1 MPINIDTLQIEI
13 NASANKANQAI
24 DKLVVK
30 LDRLNTSLNGI
41 NGNNLTSLSNGISRL
56 SQAMVTLNSVDSAKL
71 GDVTNKIKRLSN
83 IKADT
88 LLGVSDNL
96 NKIASSMRG
105 LQSVS
110 DSIKNLS
117 DLANGIKQLGYKSA
131 TKAIDNI
138 PKLATAMNQLMT
150 ELSKAPKV
158 SQNLINMTNALAK
171 LSRTGASSGR
181 AASSLSKGWNIY
193 SNSATRATKSTHSL
207 ASAFGKMYATYW
219 LVFRAFGKLAEAI
232 DISSQLTEVQNVV
245 DVTFGSYVDKVEAL
259 SDISIPQ
266 LGMSELETKKISS
279 RFQAMGTAMGFAQG
293 SMADMSVEL
302 TRLTADM
309 ASFYNVEQDAV
320 AEDLSAIF
328 TGQTRP
334 MRQYGIDLTQAT
346 LKEWALQQGLN
357 ANIESMSQMEKTLLR
372 YQYVMANTGAA
383 QGDFLRTQNTW
394 ANQVRILKNNLQQLA
409 TVIGGTLINAL
420 KPLVKA
426 LNVAMQQLIAFA
438 KTVSDA
444 LGKIF
449 GWEYEAGTGGVTSD
463 LETGADY
470 ADELAGGMDNAADAA
485 KRLKSHLLSIDELN
499 VLEPQKEEDSISGGG
514 ISGGLGDLG
523 NEVSNGNWIKTDSLF
538 KKFES
543 ELDTLYKLGDYI
555 GQTLSRAMESIEW
568 DNVYEKAQNFG
579 KGLAEF
585 LNGLI
590 SPRLF
595 GNVGRTIAN
604 SLNTVIQASLS
615 FAENFDFEEFGVSLA
630 TGINDFFNN
639 FDFKSLAKSI
649 NKWVD
654 GIKDA
659 IAGFLKTIDLTAI
672 ARGIGDFLGTL
683 ELDTVAIMFTAFSIK
698 NSGRN
703 LTLLIGNA
711 ISGKLSNGINIP
723 QLLITIS
730 SFSLANLNTAGFTV
744 IANEIVKEI
753 ENALDYI
760 IPDWL
765 SNWIGEF
772 VAGFSL
778 SGVASGGNLVV
789 AIFGGLISGLPFKD
803 IVFDFSWADGF
814 FKQMVQ
820 SFEKIASEQDWMGV
834 GIDIIDGIAAG
845 MMGALAFILQP
856 VHNLFTLIFNG
867 ICDVF
872 GINSPA
878 ENMKPLGEY
887 IFLGIVEGFQSSF
900 MTFTESLALFWN
912 DYVSPWFTSE
922 KWSRLYS
929 AVKTELQ
936 NTWDSV
942 MLWWETSGIYR
953 WYNSD
958 VKPWFSKDKW
968 SFVGIKEGLVSAW
981 EAAVEG
987 VKAVWNRFANWFNS
1001 KMSITLPS
1009 IEVAGQRVFD
1019 GKTIEFIRLP
1029 TFATGGFPEDGLF
1042 MANHNELVG
1051 QFSNGK
1057 TAVANNEQIIEGIT
1071 RGVAQANME
1080 EVVLLNQAVGILT
1093 ELVGAVREGRSITI
1107 DGRELVEAY
1116 DNRKTRNGYA
1126 F

>member
-24 DKLVVK
+24 DRLVVK
-30 LDRLNTSLNGI
+30 LDKLNTSLNGI
-41 NGNNLTSLSNGISRL
+41 NGNNLTSLSNGINRL
-56 SQAMVTLNSVDSAKL
+56 SQAMVALNSVDSAKL
-71 GDVTNKIKRLSN
+71 SDVTSKIKRLSN
-83 IKADT
+83 IKADS
-88 LLGVSDNL
+88 LLSVSDNL

-131 TKAIDNI
+131 TKAINNI
-138 PKLATAMNQLMT
+138 PQLAVAMNQLMT

-158 SQNLINMTNALAK
+158 SRNLIDMTNALAR
-171 LSRTGASSGR
+171 LARTGASSGR

-245 DVTFGSYVDKVEAL
+245 DVTFGSYVDKVESLA
-259 SDISIPQ
+259 DISIPQ
-266 LGMSELETKKISS
+266 LGMSELETKKIAS

-320 AEDLSAIF
+320 AEDLGAIF

-346 LKEWALQQGLN
+346 LKEWALKQGLD

-409 TVIGGTLINAL
+409 SVIGGTLINAL

-426 LNVAMQQLIAFA
+426 LNVAMQHLIAFA
-438 KTVSDA
+438 KTVSNA

-499 VLEPQKEEDSISGGG
+499 VLEPQKEEDSISGG
-514 ISGGLGDLG
+514 ISGGLGNLG
-523 NEVSNGNWIKTDSLF
+523 NEVSDGNWIKTDSLF

-555 GQTLSRAMESIEW
+555 SQTLSRAMESIEW
-568 DNVYEKAQNFG
+568 DKVYEKARNFG
-579 KGLAEF
+579 KGLADF

-595 GNVGRTIAN
+595 GNIGKTIAN
-604 SLNTVIQASLS
+604 SLNTALESLNS
-615 FAENFDFEEFGVSLA
+615 FGENFDFYEFGESIA
-630 TGINDFFNN
+630 WGIRDFFDN
-639 FDFKSLAKSI
+639 FDFELLATTL
-649 NKWVD
+649 NTWVD
-654 GIKDA
+654 GLRDSI
-659 IAGFLKTIDLTAI
+659 IGFVNTITWDSILEGAT
-672 ARGIGDFLGTL
+672 DFLGTL
-683 ELDTVAIMFTAFSIK
+683 ELDTVSILFTAFAIK
-698 NSGRN
+698 NSVKN
-703 LTLLIGNA
+703 IMALISSA
-711 ISGKLSNGINIP
+711 FVGKLSGTVNIP

-730 SFSLANLNTAGFTV
+730 GFAIANLNSPAFMT
-744 IANEIVKEI
+744 IANQIYDELSDAIKAV
-753 ENALDYI
+753 L
-760 IPDWL
+760 PD
-765 SNWIGEF
+765 G
-772 VAGFSL
+772 
-778 SGVASGGNLVV
+778 
-789 AIFGGLISGLPFKD
+789 IFGLISN
-803 IVFDFSWADGF
+803 
-814 FKQMVQ
+814 
-820 SFEKIASEQDWMGV
+820 
-834 GIDIIDGIAAG
+834 AG
-845 MMGALAFILQP
+845 AGAVLGALAGSWIP
-856 VHNLFTLIFNG
+856 GGIGVLIGGIIGAVIGALSTQWQRITEWVSNSFNVL
-867 ICDVF
+867 IEEY
-872 GINSPA
+872 I
-878 ENMKPLGEY
+878 KPLFNAEMWYVIADGIRLGLEMKMTEIFDWWQNTAFVTWWDEY
-887 IFLGIVEGFQSSF
+887 VEPWFSIEKWNGLLENVKTSF
-900 MTFTESLALFWN
+900 STKWKETDTEWAINIKKWWTN
-912 DYVSPWFTSE
+912 NVEPWFTKERWLGLGENLKNGIFQGFKGLANKVVDVLNNVLTALESMINSAINSVNQLL
-922 KWSRLYS
+922 SRLNETKLAEFAGIS
-929 AVKTELQ
+929 LQ
-936 NTWDSV
+936 LSP
-942 MLWWETSGIYR
+942 I
-953 WYNSD
+953 
-958 VKPWFSKDKW
+958 
-968 SFVGIKEGLVSAW
+968 
-981 EAAVEG
+981 
-987 VKAVWNRFANWFNS
+987 
-1001 KMSITLPS
+1001 SIGRIP
-1009 IEVAGQRVFD
+1009 R
-1019 GKTIEFIRLP
+1019 
-1029 TFATGGFPEDGLF
+1029 FATGGFPEDGLF
-1042 MANHNELVG
+1042 FANHSELVG
-1051 QFSNGK
+1051 KFSNGK
-1057 TAVANNEQIIEGIT
+1057 TAVANNDMIVAGIEDAAYKGFT
-1071 RGVAQANME
+1071 RAFAENDKQTSLLE
-1080 EVVLLNQAVGILT
+1080 ELIY
-1093 ELVGAVREGRSITI
+1093 AVREGKTISI
-1107 DGRELVEAY
+1107 DGRELVEIY
-1116 DNRKTRNGYA
+1116 DARKSRNGFA

>member
-30 LDRLNTSLNGI
+30 LDKLNTSLNGI
-41 NGNNLTSLSNGISRL
+41 NGNNLTSLSNGISKL

-71 GDVTNKIKRLSN
+71 GDVTSKIKRLSN
-83 IKADT
+83 IKVDS
-88 LLGVSDNL
+88 LLSVSDNL

-158 SQNLINMTNALAK
+158 SQNLINMTNALAQ
-171 LSRTGASSGR
+171 LARTGASSGR

-193 SNSATRATKSTHSL
+193 SNSASRATKSTHSL

-259 SDISIPQ
+259 ADISIPQ

-293 SMADMSVEL
+293 RMADMSVEL

-309 ASFYNVEQDAV
+309 ASFYNVEQDVV
-320 AEDLSAIF
+320 AEDLEAIF

-346 LKEWALQQGLN
+346 LKEWALKQGID
-357 ANIESMSQMEKTLLR
+357 ANIESMSQIEKTLLR

-409 TVIGGTLINAL
+409 SVIGGTLINAL

-426 LNVAMQQLIAFA
+426 LNVAMQHLIAFA
-438 KTVSDA
+438 KTVSNA

-485 KRLKSHLLSIDELN
+485 KRLKTHLLSIDELN

-523 NEVSNGNWIKTDSLF
+523 DEVSNGNWIKTDSLF

-543 ELDTLYKLGDYI
+543 EIDTLYKLGDYI
-555 GQTLSRAMESIEW
+555 SQTLSRAMESIEW
-568 DNVYEKAQNFG
+568 EKVYERARNFG
-579 KGLAEF
+579 KGLADF

-595 GNVGRTIAN
+595 GNVGKTIAN
-604 SLNTVIQASLS
+604 SLNTVIQASLA
-615 FAENFDFEEFGVSLA
+615 FTENFDFEEFGSSLA
-630 TGINDFFNN
+630 WAVNDFFDN
-639 FDFKSLAKSI
+639 FDFEALAESI

-654 GIKDA
+654 GIKEA
-659 IAGFLKTIDLTAI
+659 IRGFLETLKWEDIISGID
-672 ARGIGDFLGTL
+672 DFLGTL
-683 ELDTVAIMFTAFSIK
+683 ELDTVAILIGSFAIK
-698 NSGRN
+698 NTPAALAGLLSKSIISKISGAVITISAVDLMIADATKPEGMELGEYQYWRN
-703 LTLLIGNA
+703 EQINATNYVDSESFFDTFKLIKDKWNSLFGTATQNEERISATNFVDSESFTNTFSLIGTNISTWFETNVRPLFNAEMWYVLAEGIRLGLEMKWAEIVTWWEESAVGVWWTENVEPWFSVEKWEGILENVKTSFNTKWQETSKQWQTNIKKWWDEHVQPWFTKEKWLGLGENLKNGIFQGFKGLANKVVDVLNNVLAALEGMINKA
-711 ISGKLSNGINIP
+711 ISGIN
-723 QLLITIS
+723 QLLSKINESALGEFIGLSLNIS
-730 SFSLANLNTAGFTV
+730 SISIGR
-744 IANEIVKEI
+744 
-753 ENALDYI
+753 
-760 IPDWL
+760 IP
-765 SNWIGEF
+765 
-772 VAGFSL
+772 
-778 SGVASGGNLVV
+778 
-789 AIFGGLISGLPFKD
+789 K
-803 IVFDFSWADGF
+803 
-814 FKQMVQ
+814 
-820 SFEKIASEQDWMGV
+820 
-834 GIDIIDGIAAG
+834 
-845 MMGALAFILQP
+845 
-856 VHNLFTLIFNG
+856 
-867 ICDVF
+867 
-872 GINSPA
+872 
-878 ENMKPLGEY
+878 
-887 IFLGIVEGFQSSF
+887 
-900 MTFTESLALFWN
+900 
-912 DYVSPWFTSE
+912 
-922 KWSRLYS
+922 
-929 AVKTELQ
+929 
-936 NTWDSV
+936 
-942 MLWWETSGIYR
+942 
-953 WYNSD
+953 
-958 VKPWFSKDKW
+958 
-968 SFVGIKEGLVSAW
+968 
-981 EAAVEG
+981 
-987 VKAVWNRFANWFNS
+987 
-1001 KMSITLPS
+1001 
-1009 IEVAGQRVFD
+1009 
-1019 GKTIEFIRLP
+1019 
-1029 TFATGGFPEDGLF
+1029 FATGGFPEDGLF
-1042 MANHNELVG
+1042 FANHSELVG
-1051 QFSNGK
+1051 KFSNGK
-1057 TAVANNEQIIEGIT
+1057 TAVANNEMIVAGIEDAAYKGFT
-1071 RGVAQANME
+1071 RAFAENDRQTSLLE
-1080 EVVLLNQAVGILT
+1080 ELIY
-1093 ELVGAVREGRSITI
+1093 AVREGKTISI
-1107 DGRELVEAY
+1107 DGRELVEIY
-1116 DNRKTRNGYA
+1116 DARKNRNGFA

>member
-30 LDRLNTSLNGI
+30 LDKLNTSLNGI
-41 NGNNLTSLSNGISRL
+41 NGNNLTTLSNGINRL

-71 GDVTNKIKRLSN
+71 GDVTSKIKRLSN
-83 IKADT
+83 IKADS
-88 LLGVSDNL
+88 LLSVSDNL

-259 SDISIPQ
+259 ADISIPQ

-293 SMADMSVEL
+293 RMADMSVEL

-309 ASFYNVEQDAV
+309 ASFYNVEQDVV
-320 AEDLSAIF
+320 AEDLEAIF

-346 LKEWALQQGLN
+346 LKEWALKQGLD

-409 TVIGGTLINAL
+409 SVIGGTLINAL

-438 KTVSDA
+438 KTVSNA

-523 NEVSNGNWIKTDSLF
+523 DEVSNGNWIKTDSLF

-543 ELDTLYKLGDYI
+543 EIDTLYKLGDYI
-555 GQTLSRAMESIEW
+555 SQTLSRAMESIEW
-568 DNVYEKAQNFG
+568 EKVYERARNFG
-579 KGLAEF
+579 KGLADF

-595 GNVGRTIAN
+595 GNVGKTIAN
-604 SLNTVIQASLS
+604 SLNTVIQASLA
-615 FAENFDFEEFGVSLA
+615 FTENFDFEEFGISLA
-630 TGINDFFNN
+630 WAVNDFFDN
-639 FDFKSLAKSI
+639 FDFKAFAESI
-649 NKWVD
+649 NQWVN
-654 GIKDA
+654 GIKKT
-659 IAGFLKTIDLTAI
+659 IQGFLETLKWEDIISGID
-672 ARGIGDFLGTL
+672 DFLGTL
-683 ELDTVAIMFTAFSIK
+683 ELDTVAILIGSFAIKNTPAALAGLLSKSIISKISGAVITISAVDLMIADATKPEGMELGEYQYWRNEQINATNYVDSESFFNAFKVIKEKWNNVFGTASQNEERINATNYIDSESFTTTFSTIGTTISDWFENNVKPLFNIDMWYAIADGIKLGLQLKWEEIQQWWDETAIGNWWNNSVVPWFSIEKWNELLENVKTSFRTKWKETETEWSINIKKWWDNHVQPWFTKEKWLGLGENLK
-698 NSGRN
+698 NGIYQGFKGLANKVVDVLNNVISALESMIN
-703 LTLLIGNA
+703 NA
-711 ISGKLSNGINIP
+711 ISGINQMLSKINESGLG
-723 QLLITIS
+723 Q
-730 SFSLANLNTAGFTV
+730 FVGLNMQ
-744 IANEIVKEI
+744 I
-753 ENALDYI
+753 
-760 IPDWL
+760 
-765 SNWIGEF
+765 
-772 VAGFSL
+772 
-778 SGVASGGNLVV
+778 SGVS
-789 AIFGGLISGLPFKD
+789 FGRIP
-803 IVFDFSWADGF
+803 
-814 FKQMVQ
+814 
-820 SFEKIASEQDWMGV
+820 
-834 GIDIIDGIAAG
+834 
-845 MMGALAFILQP
+845 
-856 VHNLFTLIFNG
+856 
-867 ICDVF
+867 
-872 GINSPA
+872 
-878 ENMKPLGEY
+878 
-887 IFLGIVEGFQSSF
+887 
-900 MTFTESLALFWN
+900 
-912 DYVSPWFTSE
+912 
-922 KWSRLYS
+922 R
-929 AVKTELQ
+929 
-936 NTWDSV
+936 
-942 MLWWETSGIYR
+942 
-953 WYNSD
+953 
-958 VKPWFSKDKW
+958 
-968 SFVGIKEGLVSAW
+968 
-981 EAAVEG
+981 
-987 VKAVWNRFANWFNS
+987 
-1001 KMSITLPS
+1001 
-1009 IEVAGQRVFD
+1009 
-1019 GKTIEFIRLP
+1019 
-1029 TFATGGFPEDGLF
+1029 FATGGFPEDGLF
-1042 MANHNELVG
+1042 FANHSELVG
-1051 QFSNGK
+1051 KFSNGK
-1057 TAVANNEQIIEGIT
+1057 TAVANNEMIVAGIEDAAYKGFT
-1071 RGVAQANME
+1071 RAFAENDRQTSLLE
-1080 EVVLLNQAVGILT
+1080 ELIY
-1093 ELVGAVREGRSITI
+1093 AVREGKTISI
-1107 DGRELVEAY
+1107 DGRELVEIY
-1116 DNRKTRNGYA
+1116 DTRKSRNGFA

>member
-30 LDRLNTSLNGI
+30 LDKLNTSLNGI
-41 NGNNLTSLSNGISRL
+41 NGNNLTSLSNGISKL

-83 IKADT
+83 IKVDS

-259 SDISIPQ
+259 ADISIPQ

-293 SMADMSVEL
+293 RMADMSVEL

-309 ASFYNVEQDAV
+309 ASFYNVEQDVV
-320 AEDLSAIF
+320 AEDLEAIF

-346 LKEWALQQGLN
+346 LKEWALKQGLD

-409 TVIGGTLINAL
+409 SVIGGTLINAL

-426 LNVAMQQLIAFA
+426 LNVAMQHLIAFA
-438 KTVSDA
+438 KTVSNA

-485 KRLKSHLLSIDELN
+485 KRLKTHLLSIDELN

-523 NEVSNGNWIKTDSLF
+523 DEVSNGNWIKTDSLF

-543 ELDTLYKLGDYI
+543 EIDTLYKLGDYI
-555 GQTLSRAMESIEW
+555 SQTLSRAMESIEW
-568 DNVYEKAQNFG
+568 DKVYEKARNFG

-604 SLNTVIQASLS
+604 SLNAVIQASLA
-615 FAENFDFEEFGVSLA
+615 FTENFDFEEFGSSLA
-630 TGINDFFNN
+630 WAVNDFFDN
-639 FDFKSLAKSI
+639 FDFKAFAESI
-649 NKWVD
+649 NQWVN
-654 GIKDA
+654 GIKKT
-659 IAGFLKTIDLTAI
+659 IQGFLETLKWEDIISGID
-672 ARGIGDFLGTL
+672 DFLGTL
-683 ELDTVAIMFTAFSIK
+683 ELDTVAILIGSFAIKNTPAALAGLLSKSIISKISGAVITISAVDLMIADATKPEGMELGEYQYWRNEQINATNYVDSESFFNAFKVIKEKWNNVFGTASQNEERINATNYIDSESFTTTFSTIGTTISDWFENNVKPLFNIDMWYAIADGIKLGLQLKWEEIQQWWDETAIGNWWNNSVVPWFSIEKWNELLENVKTSFRTKWKETETEWSINIKKWWDNHVQPWFTKEKWLGLGENLK
-698 NSGRN
+698 NGIYQGFKGLANKVVDVLNNVISALESMIN
-703 LTLLIGNA
+703 NA
-711 ISGKLSNGINIP
+711 ISGINQMLSKINESGLG
-723 QLLITIS
+723 Q
-730 SFSLANLNTAGFTV
+730 FVGLNMQ
-744 IANEIVKEI
+744 I
-753 ENALDYI
+753 
-760 IPDWL
+760 
-765 SNWIGEF
+765 
-772 VAGFSL
+772 
-778 SGVASGGNLVV
+778 SGVS
-789 AIFGGLISGLPFKD
+789 FGRIP
-803 IVFDFSWADGF
+803 
-814 FKQMVQ
+814 
-820 SFEKIASEQDWMGV
+820 
-834 GIDIIDGIAAG
+834 
-845 MMGALAFILQP
+845 
-856 VHNLFTLIFNG
+856 
-867 ICDVF
+867 
-872 GINSPA
+872 
-878 ENMKPLGEY
+878 
-887 IFLGIVEGFQSSF
+887 
-900 MTFTESLALFWN
+900 
-912 DYVSPWFTSE
+912 
-922 KWSRLYS
+922 R
-929 AVKTELQ
+929 
-936 NTWDSV
+936 
-942 MLWWETSGIYR
+942 
-953 WYNSD
+953 
-958 VKPWFSKDKW
+958 
-968 SFVGIKEGLVSAW
+968 
-981 EAAVEG
+981 
-987 VKAVWNRFANWFNS
+987 
-1001 KMSITLPS
+1001 
-1009 IEVAGQRVFD
+1009 
-1019 GKTIEFIRLP
+1019 
-1029 TFATGGFPEDGLF
+1029 FATGGFPEDGLF
-1042 MANHNELVG
+1042 FANHSELVG
-1051 QFSNGK
+1051 KFSNGK
-1057 TAVANNEQIIEGIT
+1057 TAVANNEMIVAGIEDAAYKGFT
-1071 RGVAQANME
+1071 RAFAENDRQTSLLE
-1080 EVVLLNQAVGILT
+1080 ELIY
-1093 ELVGAVREGRSITI
+1093 AVREGKTISI
-1107 DGRELVEAY
+1107 DGRELVEIY
-1116 DNRKTRNGYA
+1116 DTRKSRNGFA

>member
-41 NGNNLTSLSNGISRL
+41 NGNNLTSLSNGISKL

-138 PKLATAMNQLMT
+138 PKLAAAMNQLMT

-158 SQNLINMTNALAK
+158 SQNLIDMTNALAK

-259 SDISIPQ
+259 ADISIPQ

-279 RFQAMGTAMGFAQG
+279 RFQSMGTAMGFAQG

-426 LNVAMQQLIAFA
+426 LNVAMQHLIAFA

-463 LETGADY
+463 LETGAGY
-470 ADELAGGMDNAADAA
+470 ADDLAGGMDNAADAA

-499 VLEPQKEEDSISGGG
+499 VLEPQKEDDSISGGG

-523 NEVSNGNWIKTDSLF
+523 DEVSNGEWIKTDSLF

-543 ELDTLYKLGDYI
+543 EIDTLYKLGDYI
-555 GQTLSRAMESIEW
+555 SQTLSRAMESIEW
-568 DNVYEKAQNFG
+568 EKVYERARNFG
-579 KGLAEF
+579 SGLAEF

-604 SLNTVIQASLS
+604 SLNTVIQASLA
-615 FAENFDFEEFGVSLA
+615 FTENFDFEEFGNSLA
-630 TGINDFFNN
+630 WAVNDFFDN
-639 FDFKSLAKSI
+639 FDFKAFAESI

-654 GIKDA
+654 GIKKT
-659 IAGFLKTIDLTAI
+659 IQGFLEKLKLEDII
-672 ARGIGDFLGTL
+672 SGIQDFLGTL
-683 ELDTVAIMFTAFSIK
+683 ELDTVTLSIGAFAIKNNKEMLIKLLTTSLVSKLAGAVITISAIDLYIASKTKPEDMGLGEYQYQRNEQINATNYVDSESFFDTFKLIEDKWNSTFGTPVQNEERINSTNYVDSESFLTAFSNLGTNISTWYETKVAPYFNSELWYTLGEGIRLGLEMKWAEIVTWWEESAIGMWWTENVEPWFSTEKWTTMLDNIK
-698 NSGRN
+698 TSFNTKWQETTKQWQTNIKKWWDEHVQPWFTKEKWLGLGEN
-703 LTLLIGNA
+703 LKNGIFQGFKGLANKVVDVLNNVLASLEGMINKA
-711 ISGKLSNGINIP
+711 ISGIN
-723 QLLITIS
+723 QLLSKINESALGEFMGISLNIS
-730 SFSLANLNTAGFTV
+730 SISIGR
-744 IANEIVKEI
+744 
-753 ENALDYI
+753 
-760 IPDWL
+760 IP
-765 SNWIGEF
+765 
-772 VAGFSL
+772 
-778 SGVASGGNLVV
+778 
-789 AIFGGLISGLPFKD
+789 K
-803 IVFDFSWADGF
+803 
-814 FKQMVQ
+814 
-820 SFEKIASEQDWMGV
+820 
-834 GIDIIDGIAAG
+834 
-845 MMGALAFILQP
+845 
-856 VHNLFTLIFNG
+856 
-867 ICDVF
+867 
-872 GINSPA
+872 
-878 ENMKPLGEY
+878 
-887 IFLGIVEGFQSSF
+887 
-900 MTFTESLALFWN
+900 
-912 DYVSPWFTSE
+912 
-922 KWSRLYS
+922 
-929 AVKTELQ
+929 
-936 NTWDSV
+936 
-942 MLWWETSGIYR
+942 
-953 WYNSD
+953 
-958 VKPWFSKDKW
+958 
-968 SFVGIKEGLVSAW
+968 
-981 EAAVEG
+981 
-987 VKAVWNRFANWFNS
+987 
-1001 KMSITLPS
+1001 
-1009 IEVAGQRVFD
+1009 
-1019 GKTIEFIRLP
+1019 
-1029 TFATGGFPEDGLF
+1029 FATGGFPEDGLF
-1042 MANHNELVG
+1042 FANHTELVG
-1051 QFSNGK
+1051 KFSNGK
-1057 TAVANNEQIIEGIT
+1057 TAVANNDMIVAGIENAAYNGFT
-1071 RGVAQANME
+1071 RAFAENDRQTSLLE
-1080 EVVLLNQAVGILT
+1080 ELIY
-1093 ELVGAVREGRSITI
+1093 AVREGKTISI
-1107 DGRELVEAY
+1107 DGRELVEIY
-1116 DNRKTRNGYA
+1116 DARKSRNGFA

>member
-158 SQNLINMTNALAK
+158 SQNLIDMTNALAK

-245 DVTFGSYVDKVEAL
+245 DVTFGSYVDKVKAL
-259 SDISIPQ
+259 ADISIPQ

-426 LNVAMQQLIAFA
+426 LNVAMQHLIAFA

-470 ADELAGGMDNAADAA
+470 ADDLAGGMDNAADAA

-514 ISGGLGDLG
+514 VSGGLGDLG
-523 NEVSNGNWIKTDSLF
+523 DEVSNGNWIKTDSLF

-543 ELDTLYKLGDYI
+543 EIDTLYKLGDYI
-555 GQTLSRAMESIEW
+555 SQTLSRAMESIDWEK
-568 DNVYEKAQNFG
+568 VYEKARNFG
-579 KGLAEF
+579 SGLAEF

-604 SLNTVIQASLS
+604 SLNTVIQASLA
-615 FAENFDFEEFGVSLA
+615 FAETFDFEEFGVSLA
-630 TGINDFFNN
+630 TGINDFFDN

-654 GIKDA
+654 GIREV
-659 IAGFLKTIDLTAI
+659 IIGFLKTIDLTKI
-672 ARGIGDFLGTL
+672 ARGIDNFLGTL
-683 ELDTVAIMFTAFSIK
+683 ELDTVAILFTAFTIK
-698 NSGRN
+698 NTGRN
-703 LTLLIGNA
+703 ITALIA
-711 ISGKLSNGINIP
+711 SAFAGKLAGGIAIP

-730 SFSLANLNTAGFTV
+730 SFTIANMNTAGFTV
-744 IANEIVKEI
+744 IANQIYDELSDAVK
-753 ENALDYI
+753 AVL
-760 IPDWL
+760 PD
-765 SNWIGEF
+765 G
-772 VAGFSL
+772 
-778 SGVASGGNLVV
+778 
-789 AIFGGLISGLPFKD
+789 IFGLISNAGAGVVLGSLAGSWLPG
-803 IVFDFSWADGF
+803 IGTL
-814 FKQMVQ
+814 
-820 SFEKIASEQDWMGV
+820 V
-834 GIDIIDGIAAG
+834 GGIIGGII
-845 MMGALAFILQP
+845 GALSTQWQR
-856 VHNLFTLIFNG
+856 
-867 ICDVF
+867 
-872 GINSPA
+872 
-878 ENMKPLGEY
+878 
-887 IFLGIVEGFQSSF
+887 IVEWCTTTLTTFIDENIRPLFNPELWYVLAEGIRLGLEMKWAEIITWWQESAIGLWWTENVEPWFAIEKWETLLENVKTSF
-900 MTFTESLALFWN
+900 GTKWKETATEWDINIKKWWN
-912 DYVSPWFTSE
+912 TSVQPWFTKE
-922 KWSRLYS
+922 KWLGLGENIKNGMYEGFRGLKDKVVDVLNNVLASFES
-929 AVKTELQ
+929 MINNAI
-936 NTWDSV
+936 
-942 MLWWETSGIYR
+942 SGI
-953 WYNSD
+953 NKMLAKINESALGE
-958 VKPWFSKDKW
+958 FMGI
-968 SFVGIKEGLVSAW
+968 SFNISPI
-981 EAAVEG
+981 
-987 VKAVWNRFANWFNS
+987 
-1001 KMSITLPS
+1001 SIPR
-1009 IEVAGQRVFD
+1009 IP
-1019 GKTIEFIRLP
+1019 KY
-1029 TFATGGFPEDGLF
+1029 ATGGFPEDGLF
-1042 MANHNELVG
+1042 FANHTELVG
-1051 QFSNGK
+1051 KFSNGK
-1057 TAVANNEQIIEGIT
+1057 TAVANNDMIVAGIENAAYNGFT
-1071 RGVAQANME
+1071 RAFAENDRQTSLLE
-1080 EVVLLNQAVGILT
+1080 ELIY
-1093 ELVGAVREGRSITI
+1093 AVREGKTISI
-1107 DGRELVEAY
+1107 DGRELVEIY
-1116 DNRKTRNGYA
+1116 DARKSRNGFA

>member
-41 NGNNLTSLSNGISRL
+41 NGNNLTSLSNGISKL

-259 SDISIPQ
+259 ADISIPQ
-266 LGMSELETKKISS
+266 LGMSELETKKIAS

-346 LKEWALQQGLN
+346 LKEWALKQGLD

-426 LNVAMQQLIAFA
+426 LNVAMQHLIAFA

-463 LETGADY
+463 LETGSDY
-470 ADELAGGMDNAADAA
+470 AEDLAGGMDDAADAA
-485 KRLKSHLLSIDELN
+485 KRLKSYLLSIDELN
-499 VLEPQKEEDSISGGG
+499 VLEPQKEDDSISGG
-514 ISGGLGDLG
+514 ISGGIGDLG
-523 NEVSNGNWIKTDSLF
+523 DEVSNGNWIKTDSLF

-543 ELDTLYKLGDYI
+543 EIDTLYKLGDYI
-555 GQTLSRAMESIEW
+555 SQTLSRAMESIEW
-568 DNVYEKAQNFG
+568 EKVYEKAENFG
-579 KGLAEF
+579 KGLADF

-595 GNVGRTIAN
+595 GNVGKTIAN
-604 SLNTVIQASLS
+604 SLNAVIRASLK
-615 FAENFDFEEFGVSLA
+615 FAENFDFEEFGASLA
-630 TGINDFFNN
+630 WAVNDFFAN
-639 FDFKSLAKSI
+639 FDFRRLAESI

-654 GIKDA
+654 GIKKS
-659 IAGFLKTIDLTAI
+659 IQSFLSTLRWKDILS
-672 ARGIGDFLGTL
+672 GINDFLGTL
-683 ELDTVAIMFTAFSIK
+683 EMDSVFVLIGAFKLKNKNLRELMKNAILGKLGSEKNPISIPGVVVAFGKIALTSPGMIGELSLRLDKALEGTILDPYSWENWFGEVLRSVAKATNDFTQ
-698 NSGRN
+698 
-703 LTLLIGNA
+703 TLLDSIT
-711 ISGKLSNGINIP
+711 
-723 QLLITIS
+723 LILTET
-730 SFSLANLNTAGFTV
+730 F
-744 IANEIVKEI
+744 
-753 ENALDYI
+753 
-760 IPDWL
+760 
-765 SNWIGEF
+765 
-772 VAGFSL
+772 
-778 SGVASGGNLVV
+778 
-789 AIFGGLISGLPFKD
+789 
-803 IVFDFSWADGF
+803 
-814 FKQMVQ
+814 
-820 SFEKIASEQDWMGV
+820 SFEKTRELFDSAKERFSKAFSSSWTEGK
-834 GIDIIDGIAAG
+834 GIFGDDIGKNIVLGIAEG
-845 MMGALAFILQP
+845 FLAAIGVIIEPIGNFFS
-856 VHNLFTLIFNG
+856 VFYNA
-867 ICDVF
+867 ICEVF
-872 GINSPA
+872 GISSPA
-878 ENMKPLGEY
+878 KAMYPLGEY
-887 IFLGIVEGFQSSF
+887 IFLGILEGFKAMFASF
-900 MTFTESLALFWN
+900 GQAIGEFWN
-912 DYVSPWFTSE
+912 SQVLPWFTEEEWFQVFS
-922 KWSRLYS
+922 
-929 AVKTELQ
+929 VIKTELQ
-936 NTWDSV
+936 KVWEGLVD
-942 MLWWETSGIYR
+942 WWSTSGVYR
-953 WYNSD
+953 WYND
-958 VKPWFSKDKW
+958 NVKSWFNKDKW
-968 SFVGIKEGLVSAW
+968 TFPGIRDGLVAAW
-981 EAAVEG
+981 QGAVEG
-987 VKAVWNRFANWFNS
+987 VKAVWNKFANWFNS
-1001 KMSITLPS
+1001 KMKIILPS
-1009 IEVAGQRVFD
+1009 IEIAGQKIFD
-1019 GKTIEFIRLP
+1019 GAIIEFIKLP
-1029 TFATGGFPEDGLF
+1029 TFSTGGFPEDGLF
-1042 MANHNELVG
+1042 MANHSELVG

-1080 EVVLLNQAVGILT
+1080 EVVLLTQAVGVLN

>member
-13 NASANKANQAI
+13 NASADKANQAI

-138 PKLATAMNQLMT
+138 PKLAAAMNQLMT

-171 LSRTGASSGR
+171 LARTGSSSGR

-193 SNSATRATKSTHSL
+193 TNSATRATKSTHSL

-259 SDISIPQ
+259 ADISIPQ

-279 RFQAMGTAMGFAQG
+279 RFQAMGTAMGFAQS

-302 TRLTADM
+302 TKLTADM

-438 KTVSDA
+438 KTVSNA

-463 LETGADY
+463 LETGAGY
-470 ADELAGGMDNAADAA
+470 ADDLAGGMDNAADAA

-499 VLEPQKEEDSISGGG
+499 VLEPQKEDDSIGGG

-523 NEVSNGNWIKTDSLF
+523 DEVSNGNWIKTDSLF

-543 ELDTLYKLGDYI
+543 EIDALYKLGDYI
-555 GQTLSRAMESIEW
+555 SQTLSRAMESIEW
-568 DNVYEKAQNFG
+568 ENVYKRASNFG
-579 KGLAEF
+579 KGLADF

-595 GNVGRTIAN
+595 GNVGKTIAN

-630 TGINDFFNN
+630 TGINDFFHN

-654 GIKDA
+654 GIRDT
-659 IAGFLKTIDLTAI
+659 IRGFLETIDLNAI
-672 ARGIGDFLGTL
+672 ARSISGFLGTL
-683 ELDTVAIMFTAFSIK
+683 ELDTVSILFTAFVIK
-698 NSGRN
+698 NSGKN
-703 LTLLIGNA
+703 IMALISSA
-711 ISGKLSNGINIP
+711 FVGKLSATINIP

-730 SFSLANLNTAGFTV
+730 GFAIANLNSAAFMT
-744 IANEIVKEI
+744 IANQIYDELSD
-753 ENALDYI
+753 ALK
-760 IPDWL
+760 
-765 SNWIGEF
+765 
-772 VAGFSL
+772 
-778 SGVASGGNLVV
+778 VV
-789 AIFGGLISGLPFKD
+789 LPNGLFGLISNTG
-803 IVFDFSWADGF
+803 
-814 FKQMVQ
+814 
-820 SFEKIASEQDWMGV
+820 
-834 GIDIIDGIAAG
+834 AG
-845 MMGALAFILQP
+845 AVIGALAGSWIPGIGTLVGGIIGAAIGALSTQWKKITEW
-856 VHNLFTLIFNG
+856 VSTSFTALIEG
-867 ICDVF
+867 YI
-872 GINSPA
+872 
-878 ENMKPLGEY
+878 KPLFNAEMWYVIADGIRLGLEMKMTE
-887 IFLGIVEGFQSSF
+887 IFDWWQNTAFV
-900 MTFTESLALFWN
+900 TWWN
-912 DYVSPWFTSE
+912 DYVAPWFAVEKWNELLENVKTSFDTKWKETATEWDVNIEKWWKNSVQPWFTKE
-922 KWSRLYS
+922 KWFSLGENIKNGMYEGFKGLKNKVVDVLNNVLASFESMINS
-929 AVKTELQ
+929 AIGGINK
-936 NTWDSV
+936 
-942 MLWWETSGIYR
+942 ML
-953 WYNSD
+953 
-958 VKPWFSKDKW
+958 SKINE
-968 SFVGIKEGLVSAW
+968 SSLG
-981 EAAVEG
+981 
-987 VKAVWNRFANWFNS
+987 
-1001 KMSITLPS
+1001 
-1009 IEVAGQRVFD
+1009 
-1019 GKTIEFIRLP
+1019 EFIGISFSISPISIPRIP
-1029 TFATGGFPEDGLF
+1029 RYATGGFPEDGLF

-1080 EVVLLNQAVGILT
+1080 EVVLLTQAVGVLN

>member
-30 LDRLNTSLNGI
+30 LDKLNTSLNGI
-41 NGNNLTSLSNGISRL
+41 NGNNLTSLSNGISKL

-71 GDVTNKIKRLSN
+71 GDVTSKIKRLSN
-83 IKADT
+83 IKVDS
-88 LLGVSDNL
+88 LLSVSDNL

-259 SDISIPQ
+259 ADISIPQ

-293 SMADMSVEL
+293 NMADMSVEL

-320 AEDLSAIF
+320 AEDLGAIF

-346 LKEWALQQGLN
+346 LKEWALKQGLD

-409 TVIGGTLINAL
+409 SVIGGTLINAL

-438 KTVSDA
+438 KTVSNA

-523 NEVSNGNWIKTDSLF
+523 DEVSNGNWIKTDSLF

-555 GQTLSRAMESIEW
+555 SQTLSRAMESIEW
-568 DNVYEKAQNFG
+568 DKVYEKARNFG
-579 KGLAEF
+579 KGLADF

-595 GNVGRTIAN
+595 GNVGKTIAN
-604 SLNTVIQASLS
+604 SLNTVIQASLA
-615 FAENFDFEEFGVSLA
+615 FTENFDFEEFGNSLA
-630 TGINDFFNN
+630 WAVNDFFDN
-639 FDFKSLAKSI
+639 FDFKAFAESI

-654 GIKDA
+654 GIKKT
-659 IAGFLKTIDLTAI
+659 IQGFLEELKWEDIISGID
-672 ARGIGDFLGTL
+672 DFLGTL
-683 ELDTVAIMFTAFSIK
+683 EMDSVAILIGSFAIKNTSKTLAALLSKSMISKMSGTVVTIAAIDLLIADATKPEGMDVGEYQYWRNEQINATNYVDSESFFDAFSLIREKWNTTFGTSSQIEERINSTNYVDSESFTDTFSKIK
-698 NSGRN
+698 EKWENVFGTSTQNQERINATNYVDSASFVNVFNMISNS
-703 LTLLIGNA
+703 
-711 ISGKLSNGINIP
+711 ISSWYETSVKPLFNEEMWSSIANGILLGL
-723 QLLITIS
+723 QLKWAEVEKWWDES
-730 SFSLANLNTAGFTV
+730 
-744 IANEIVKEI
+744 
-753 ENALDYI
+753 ALGK
-760 IPDWL
+760 W
-765 SNWIGEF
+765 
-772 VAGFSL
+772 
-778 SGVASGGNLVV
+778 
-789 AIFGGLISGLPFKD
+789 
-803 IVFDFSWADGF
+803 
-814 FKQMVQ
+814 
-820 SFEKIASEQDWMGV
+820 
-834 GIDIIDGIAAG
+834 
-845 MMGALAFILQP
+845 
-856 VHNLFTLIFNG
+856 
-867 ICDVF
+867 
-872 GINSPA
+872 
-878 ENMKPLGEY
+878 
-887 IFLGIVEGFQSSF
+887 
-900 MTFTESLALFWN
+900 WN
-912 DYVSPWFTSE
+912 NNVSPWFTEE
-922 KWSRLYS
+922 KWEELYS
-929 AVKTELQ
+929 VIKTELE

-942 MLWWETSGIYR
+942 VNWWETSGIYR
-953 WYNSD
+953 WYND
-958 VKPWFSKDKW
+958 NVKPWFSKDKW
-968 SFVGIKEGLVSAW
+968 TFSGIKEGLVAAW
-981 EAAVEG
+981 NAAVEG

-1001 KMSITLPS
+1001 KMTITLPS
-1009 IEVAGQRVFD
+1009 IEVAGQKIFE
-1019 GKTIEFIRLP
+1019 GKTLEFIKLP

-1042 MANHNELVG
+1042 MANHGELVG